1 MNAQPLVAKTYL
13 SQSKLDWTDEAID
26 ELLERSKRNNATRKI
41 TGAMIYANG
50 YFMQLIEGPQIAVD
64 ELYSAIEADPRHEVL
79 SLLHNQEIKDRH
91 FSDWAME
98 HRDSDD
104 LGGRALMTVHA
115 AKQDNER
122 FPVIHFLECFND
134 RK

>member
-98 HRDSDD
+98 YRDSDD
-104 LGGRALMTVHA
+104 LGERALMTIHA
-115 AKQDNER
+115 AKQDSER

>member
-26 ELLERSKRNNATRKI
+26 QLLERSKQNNATKGI

-98 HRDSDD
+98 YRDSDD
-104 LGGRALMTVHA
+104 LGERALMTIHA

-122 FPVIHFLECFND
+122 FPVMHFLECFND

>member
-1 MNAQPLVAKTYL
+1 MNAQPIVAKTYL
-13 SQSKLDWTDEAID
+13 SQSKLDWTDEAIN

-98 HRDSDD
+98 YRDSDD
-104 LGGRALMTVHA
+104 LGERALMTIHA

-122 FPVIHFLECFND
+122 FPVMHFLECFND
-134 RK
+134 RQ

>member
-79 SLLHNQEIKDRH
+79 SLIHNQEIKDRH

-98 HRDSDD
+98 YRDSDD
-104 LGGRALMTVHA
+104 LGERALMTVHA

>member
-13 SQSKLDWTDEAID
+13 SQSKLDWTDDAID
-26 ELLERSKRNNATRKI
+26 QLLERSKQNNATRGI

-98 HRDSDD
+98 YRDSDD
-104 LGGRALMTVHA
+104 LGERALMTVHA

>member
-13 SQSKLDWTDEAID
+13 SQSKLDWTDEAIN

-79 SLLHNQEIKDRH
+79 SLIHNQEIKDRH

-98 HRDSDD
+98 YRDSDD
-104 LGGRALMTVHA
+104 LGERALMTIHA

-122 FPVIHFLECFND
+122 FPVMHFLECFND

>member
-98 HRDSDD
+98 YRDSDD
-104 LGGRALMTVHA
+104 LGERALMTVHA

-122 FPVIHFLECFND
+122 FPVMHFLEFFND

>member
-13 SQSKLDWTDEAID
+13 SQSKLDWTDEAIN

-98 HRDSDD
+98 YRDSDD
-104 LGGRALMTVHA
+104 LGERALMTIHA

-122 FPVIHFLECFND
+122 FPVMHFLECFND

>member
-26 ELLERSKRNNATRKI
+26 QLLERSKQNNATRGI

-98 HRDSDD
+98 YRDSDD
-104 LGGRALMTVHA
+104 LGERALMTVHA

>member
-1 MNAQPLVAKTYL
+1 MNGQPLVAKTYL

-26 ELLERSKRNNATRKI
+26 QLLERSKQNNATRGI

-64 ELYSAIEADPRHEVL
+64 ALYSVIEADPRHEVL
-79 SLLHNQEIKDRH
+79 SLLNDQEIEDRH

-98 HRDSDD
+98 YRDSDD
-104 LGGRALMTVHA
+104 LGERALMTIHA

>member
-1 MNAQPLVAKTYL
+1 MNGQPLVAKTYL

-98 HRDSDD
+98 YRDSDD
-104 LGGRALMTVHA
+104 LGERALMTIHA

>member
-1 MNAQPLVAKTYL
+1 MNGQPLVAKTYL

-98 HRDSDD
+98 YRDSDD
-104 LGGRALMTVHA
+104 LGERALMTIHA

-122 FPVIHFLECFND
+122 FPVMHFLECFND

>member
-98 HRDSDD
+98 YRDSDD
-104 LGGRALMTVHA
+104 LGERALMTVHA

-122 FPVIHFLECFND
+122 FPVMHFLECFND

>member
-1 MNAQPLVAKTYL
+1 MKAQPLVAKTYL

-98 HRDSDD
+98 YRDSDD
-104 LGGRALMTVHA
+104 LGERALMTIHA

-122 FPVIHFLECFND
+122 FPVMHFLECFND

>member
-26 ELLERSKRNNATRKI
+26 QLLERSKQNNATKGI

-98 HRDSDD
+98 YRDSDD
-104 LGGRALMTVHA
+104 LGERALMTIHA

-134 RK
+134 R

>member
-50 YFMQLIEGPQIAVD
+50 NFMQLIEGPQIAVD

-98 HRDSDD
+98 YRDSDD
-104 LGGRALMTVHA
+104 LGERALMTIHA

-122 FPVIHFLECFND
+122 FPVMHFLECFND

>member
-98 HRDSDD
+98 CRDSDD
-104 LGGRALMTVHA
+104 LGERALMTVHA

>member
-1 MNAQPLVAKTYL
+1 MNAHPLVSKTYL

-26 ELLERSKRNNATRKI
+26 QLLERSKQNNATKGI

-64 ELYSAIEADPRHEVL
+64 KLYSAIEADPRHEGL
-79 SLLHNQEIKDRH
+79 SLLHSQEIKDRH

-98 HRDSDD
+98 YRDSDD
-104 LGGRALMTVHA
+104 LGERALMTIHA

-134 RK
+134 RR

>member
-26 ELLERSKRNNATRKI
+26 QLLERSKQNNATRGI

-64 ELYSAIEADPRHEVL
+64 ELYSAIDADPRHEVL

-98 HRDSDD
+98 YRDSDD
-104 LGGRALMTVHA
+104 LGERALMTIHA

>member
-1 MNAQPLVAKTYL
+1 MNAQPLIAKTYL

-64 ELYSAIEADPRHEVL
+64 ALYSVIEADPRHEVL
-79 SLLHNQEIKDRH
+79 SLLHAQEIEDRH

-98 HRDSDD
+98 YRDSDD
-104 LGGRALMTVHA
+104 LGERALMTIHA

>member
-1 MNAQPLVAKTYL
+1 MNGQPLVAKTYL

-26 ELLERSKRNNATRKI
+26 QLLERSKQNNATRGI

-98 HRDSDD
+98 YRDSDD
-104 LGGRALMTVHA
+104 LGERALMTIHA

>member
-79 SLLHNQEIKDRH
+79 SLIHNQEIKDRH

-98 HRDSDD
+98 YRDSDD
-104 LGGRALMTVHA
+104 LGERALMTIHA

-122 FPVIHFLECFND
+122 FPVMHFLECFND

>member
-26 ELLERSKRNNATRKI
+26 ELLERSKRNNATRRI

-79 SLLHNQEIKDRH
+79 SLIHNQEIKDRH

-98 HRDSDD
+98 YRDSDD
-104 LGGRALMTVHA
+104 LGERALMTIHA

-122 FPVIHFLECFND
+122 FPVMHFLECFND

>member
-13 SQSKLDWTDEAID
+13 SQSKLDWTDDAID
-26 ELLERSKRNNATRKI
+26 QLLERSKQNNATRGI

-98 HRDSDD
+98 YRDSDD
-104 LGGRALMTVHA
+104 LGERALMTIHA
-115 AKQDNER
+115 AKQDSER

-134 RK
+134 R